1 MKPVS
6 LSDIHIGRF
15 IPLLLIVLHLEVMG
29 QSTPVVSKIS
39 VEGGQVTKEYIIRR
53 EIQHPLDV
61 QLDSTI
67 ASEDRDRID
76 NLAIFSSVVWDTIS
90 QKDGSVELVYRV
102 LESWR
107 ILPGA
112 SPAYWEDKGWSLIGG
127 LRILNFRGRNQAFGV
142 GGSIG
147 ALQMFGFSFSDP
159 WIAGNHISLSMN
171 LGKNLFVHPFLPYVQ
186 STESFEANLGRWFGY
201 RWKVQAGFELEHKQF
216 SEESDTLSFTYIAPQ
231 GSVIYDTRDIYRDPS
246 RGGMITQSFY
256 SMIDLTQGDGN
267 RLVWTQ
273 SVSQYWSPV
282 QGQKKLTLGIGVKLA
297 TSFGSMDEVWLNYFG
312 GSKTVRGWSV
322 PNRDDYVNPLQSFR
336 FGNHQFIFSAEA
348 RQTIIPT
355 STVSSRI
362 FNVEYG
368 LTGVVFLDIGYTSR
382 QLQDLLNFDPLLGT
396 GLGIR
401 MPIPGGVLRLD
412 LGWSFYSGEFVSKGI
427 NFDLGQKF

>member
-1 MKPVS
+1 MQPLF
-6 LSDIHIGRF
+6 LSDIHLGRF
-15 IPLLLIVLHLEVMG
+15 IPFLLIALHLEVMG

-39 VEGGQVTKEYIIRR
+39 VEGNQVTKEYIIRR

-67 ASEDRDRID
+67 ASEDRVRID
-76 NLAIFSSVVWDTIS
+76 NIAVFSSVVWDTVS
-90 QKDGSVELVYRV
+90 QKDGSVELVYHVR
-102 LESWR
+102 ESWR
-107 ILPGA
+107 IWPA
-112 SPAYWEDKGWSLIGG
+112 VSPLYSEDKGWSLGGG
-127 LRILNFRGRNQAFGV
+127 LRILNFRGRDQSF
-142 GGSIG
+142 SIG
-147 ALQMFGFSFSDP
+147 GAIGAIQVFGFQFSDP
-159 WIAGNHISLSMN
+159 WIAGDHISLSMN

-186 STESFEANLGRWFGY
+186 STEAFEANIGRWFGY

-246 RGGMITQSFY
+246 RGGMITQSIY

-267 RLVWTQ
+267 RLVWMQ
-273 SVSQYWSPV
+273 SASQYWSPI

-312 GSKTVRGWSV
+312 GSKTIRGWSV
-322 PNRDDYVNPLQSFR
+322 PGREDYENPSQSFR
-336 FGNHQFIFSAEA
+336 FGNHQFIFSVEA

-355 STVSSRI
+355 SSVSAARL
-362 FNVEYG
+362 NAEYG
-368 LTGVVFLDIGYTSR
+368 LTGVVFIDMGYTSR
-382 QLQDLLNFDPLLGT
+382 QLQDLLNGDPLLGT

-412 LGWSFYSGEFVSKGI
+412 LGWSFYSGEFISNGI

>member
-1 MKPVS
+1 MF
-6 LSDIHIGRF
+6 LSDIHLGRF
-15 IPLLLIVLHLEVMG
+15 IPFLLIALHLEVMG

-39 VEGGQVTKEYIIRR
+39 VEGNQVTKEYIIRR

-67 ASEDRDRID
+67 VIKDRDRID
-76 NLAIFSSVVWDTIS
+76 NLAIFSSVLWGTVP

-107 ILPGA
+107 IWPGA
-112 SPAYWEDKGWSLIGG
+112 SPFYSEDKGWSLGGG
-127 LRILNFRGRNQAFGV
+127 LRILNFRGRDQSFAI
-142 GGSIG
+142 GGAIG
-147 ALQMFGFSFSDP
+147 AIQVFGFQFSDP
-159 WIAGNHISLSMN
+159 WIAGDHISLSMN

-186 STESFEANLGRWFGY
+186 STEAFEANLGRWFGY

-231 GSVIYDTRDIYRDPS
+231 GSVIYDTRDIYRDPT
-246 RGGMITQSFY
+246 RGGMITQSIY

-273 SVSQYWSPV
+273 SASQYWSPI

-297 TSFGSMDEVWLNYFG
+297 TSFGSMDEVWLSYFG

-322 PNRDDYVNPLQSFR
+322 PNREDYVNPSQSFR
-336 FGNHQFIFSAEA
+336 FGNHQFIFSTEA

-355 STVSSRI
+355 SSVSASM
-362 FNVEYG
+362 FNAEYG
-368 LTGVVFLDIGYTSR
+368 LTGVAFFDFGYTSR
-382 QLQDLLNFDPLLGT
+382 QLHDLFKGDPLLGT
-396 GLGIR
+396 GFGIR

-412 LGWSFYSGEFVSKGI
+412 LGWSFYSGEFISKGI

>member
-1 MKPVS
+1 MQPLF
-6 LSDIHIGRF
+6 LSDIHLGRF
-15 IPLLLIVLHLEVMG
+15 IPFLLIALHLEVMG

-39 VEGGQVTKEYIIRR
+39 VEGNQVTKEYIIRR
-53 EIQHPLDV
+53 EIQHPLEV
-61 QLDSTI
+61 KLDSTI

-76 NLAIFSSVVWDTIS
+76 NIAVFSSVVWDTVS
-90 QKDGSVELVYRV
+90 QKDGSVELVYHV

-107 ILPGA
+107 IWPA
-112 SPAYWEDKGWSLIGG
+112 ISPFYSEDKGWSLGGG
-127 LRILNFRGRNQAFGV
+127 LRIINFRGRDQSFAI
-142 GGSIG
+142 GGAIG
-147 ALQMFGFSFSDP
+147 AIQVFGFQFSDP
-159 WIAGNHISLSMN
+159 WIAGDHISLSMN

-186 STESFEANLGRWFGY
+186 STEAFEANIGRWFGY

-216 SEESDTLSFTYIAPQ
+216 IEESDTLSFTYIAPQ

-246 RGGMITQSFY
+246 RGGMITQSIY

-267 RLVWTQ
+267 RLVWMQ
-273 SVSQYWSPV
+273 SASQYWSPI
-282 QGQKKLTLGIGVKLA
+282 QGQKKLTLGIGVKLV

-312 GSKTVRGWSV
+312 GSKTIRGWSV
-322 PNRDDYVNPLQSFR
+322 PDREDYENPSQSFR

-348 RQTIIPT
+348 RQTIIPI
-355 STVSSRI
+355 SSVSASR
-362 FNVEYG
+362 FNAEYG
-368 LTGVVFLDIGYTSR
+368 LTGVVFIDIGYTSR
-382 QLQDLLNFDPLLGT
+382 QLQDLLNGDPLLGT

-412 LGWSFYSGEFVSKGI
+412 LGWSFYSGEFISNGI